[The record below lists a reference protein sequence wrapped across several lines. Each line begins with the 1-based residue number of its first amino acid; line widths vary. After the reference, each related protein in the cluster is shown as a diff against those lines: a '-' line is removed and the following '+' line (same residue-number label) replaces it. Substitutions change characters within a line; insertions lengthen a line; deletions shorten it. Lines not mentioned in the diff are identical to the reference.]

1 MTPGPHTAVVVGGGI
16 AGLVAAFEL
25 AEAGWAVTLLEA
37 ADGCGG
43 KIATYAHQGLVVEG
57 GADSMLSAKPAG
69 IALCRRLGLEDRL
82 IDTRTEDRRTF
93 VWWAGRLRALPEGLV
108 LGSPVRAPALL
119 RSGLLSPRGAARMAK
134 DVLVPPRRD
143 GADESIAGFFT
154 RRLGA
159 EAYERV
165 VEPLLA
171 GIHAGDATQLSL
183 AATFPRFVEME
194 RKHGGLVRAA
204 AATRGAAAT
213 GPAAAG
219 HTPFV
224 SLQDG
229 MGELTRALEARLDRA
244 GAKVVTGCR
253 VGGLRPG
260 RAGDGEAGGWEVEI
274 APGGGSPIRA
284 DAVVLATPAH
294 VTAAL
299 LRPLLPEAAALLD
312 QVPHA
317 GTATVSFAYREEH
330 MGRRPAGFGFVVPRA
345 AGRKII
351 AATWSSK
358 KWPGRAPEGT
368 ALVRGY
374 VGGIGRED
382 VLDLS
387 DGAII
392 RLVEGELADL
402 AGITGVPRSVEVH
415 RYPAGMPQYTIGHQ
429 DRVARVREQV
439 AARPGLAVT
448 GATYG
453 GVGIPDCITDAT
465 TAARSVMSGG
475 PIR

>member
-1 MTPGPHTAVVVGGGI
+1 MSPDARTALVVGGGI

-25 AEAGWAVTLLEA
+25 AEAGCAVTLVEA
-37 ADGCGG
+37 ADACGG
-43 KIATYAHQGLVVEG
+43 KIATYTHHGLVIEG

-69 IALCRRLGLEDRL
+69 IALCRRLGLENRL
-82 IDTRTEDRRTF
+82 IDTRAEDRGTF
-93 VWWAGRLRALPEGLV
+93 VWWAGRLRPLPEGLV

-134 DVLVPPRRD
+134 DILVPPRRD
-143 GADESIAGFFT
+143 GADESIAEFFT

-171 GIHAGDATQLSL
+171 GIHAGDATRLSL

-204 AATRGAAAT
+204 VATRGASAT

-224 SLQDG
+224 SLRGG
-229 MGELTRALEARLDRA
+229 MGELTRALEARLDGA
-244 GAKVVTGCR
+244 GGKVVTGCR
-253 VGGLRPG
+253 VTGLHPREG
-260 RAGDGEAGGWEVEI
+260 TGGWDVEV
-274 APGGGSPIRA
+274 APGGGSPVRA
-284 DAVVLATPAH
+284 DAVVLATPAP

-299 LRPLLPEAAALLD
+299 LRTLLPEAAALLD

-317 GTATVSFAYREEH
+317 GTATVSSAYREEH

-345 AGRKII
+345 AGRQII
-351 AATWSSK
+351 AATFSSR

-368 ALVRGY
+368 VLVRGY

-382 VLDLS
+382 VLDRS

-392 RLVEGELADL
+392 RLVEGELAAL

-415 RYPAGMPQYTIGHQ
+415 RYPAGMPQYTVGHL

-439 AARPGLAVT
+439 AGVPGLAVT

-453 GVGIPDCITDAT
+453 GVGIPDCIADAT
-465 TAARSVMSGG
+465 AAARSVTAGA